1 MPVDPDNEA
10 YEMPSEVRIYAYK
23 TPDRKLKSLTLGL
36 VIGTPS
42 LPPSDFP
49 HLCSQRE

>member
-23 TPDRKLKSLTLGL
+23 TPDRKLKA
-36 VIGTPS
+36 
-42 LPPSDFP
+42 
-49 HLCSQRE
+49 